1 MLDNEL
7 MNSATFSPA
16 VKTGALTMLADGN
29 TLHAVSD
36 VFGVPVDV
44 LAAWEQEQIALPDD
58 QPHRVNIRRRRIA
71 TANSVNQGGKFI
83 GRSVAIFAAGLSIL
97 LFFFSLFLPAFGQWP
112 GIWAL
117 SLGWF
122 EMAVLPRVGPFV
134 ALAWVANPLILGCW
148 GTLLTGAYRTALMLS
163 ATAFILAAGFL
174 FGAVVLVSESG
185 EASPIGP
192 RGAGYALWLASM
204 FIALLGSVC
213 VALAPSE
220 NGNPR

>member
-44 LAAWEQEQIALPDD
+44 LAAWEQEHIALPDD
-58 QPHRVNIRRRRIA
+58 KPHRANIRRRRIA

-122 EMAVLPRVGPFV
+122 EMA
-134 ALAWVANPLILGCW
+134 
-148 GTLLTGAYRTALMLS
+148 RTATRRALCSPGMGGES
-163 ATAFILAAGFL
+163 AD
-174 FGAVVLVSESG
+174 
-185 EASPIGP
+185 P
-192 RGAGYALWLASM
+192 R
-204 FIALLGSVC
+204 LLGNTSYRRVSHRVDAIRRRVHLGRRILVWC
-213 VALAPSE
+213 GGLSF
-220 NGNPR
+220 RKR